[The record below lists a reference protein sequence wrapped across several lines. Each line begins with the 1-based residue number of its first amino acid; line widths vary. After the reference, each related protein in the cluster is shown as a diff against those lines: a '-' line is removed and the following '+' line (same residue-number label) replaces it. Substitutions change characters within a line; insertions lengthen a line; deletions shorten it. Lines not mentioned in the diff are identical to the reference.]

1 MGSRLA
7 WPAPLAARRRL
18 RRIVYAPRC
27 VSFLLSHFVIG
38 EPGAPKLGFLLHGAL
53 GAGHNLRS
61 IAQKLVK
68 LRPDYRLVLPD
79 LRHHGG
85 SQGAPPPDTL
95 EACALDLR
103 ALASAL
109 GATPSVVIGHSF
121 GGKVALMLASL
132 GEDLEQV
139 WVLDSNPGPQDPTAN
154 PEVLRVIEAVR
165 RTTRGAKDRK
175 TIVHEL
181 VEQGLSSGT
190 ANWLA
195 TNLKLEGDG
204 YVFALDLDAIETLM
218 RDYFSVDLWPVID
231 TPAGGATYHLV
242 VAEQSDRWAQPNR
255 ERLHA
260 AARNPRTPL
269 HVVPNAGHW
278 LHVDNPAYLLS
289 LLSEN
294 LG

>member
-1 MGSRLA
+1 MGWSVTRPIVFRTQPNAPDRVRSR
-7 WPAPLAARRRL
+7 R
-18 RRIVYAPRC
+18 
-27 VSFLLSHFVIG
+27 VSFLLSHIVIG
-38 EPGAPKLGFLLHGAL
+38 EPSAPKLGFLLHGAL

-68 LRPDYRLVLPD
+68 SRPEYRLVLPD
-79 LRHHGG
+79 LRHHGA

-95 EACALDLR
+95 EACARDLQT
-103 ALASAL
+103 LAAAL
-109 GATPSVVIGHSF
+109 GQGPSVVIGHSF

-139 WVLDSNPGPQDPTAN
+139 WVLDSNPGTQDPDAN
-154 PEVLRVIEAVR
+154 PEVLRVMEAIR

-175 TIVHEL
+175 TIVNEL

-195 TNLKLEGDG
+195 TNLKLEDG
-204 YVFALDLDAIETLM
+204 AYVFALDLDAIERLM
-218 RDYFSVDLWPVID
+218 RDYFSVDLWPVIES
-231 TPAGGATYHLV
+231 PVGRATYQLV
-242 VAEQSDRWAQPNR
+242 VAEKSDRWAQPSR
-255 ERLHA
+255 ERLTVA
-260 AARNPRTPL
+260 SRNPRTPL

-278 LHVDNPAYLLS
+278 LHVDNPAYLLA

-294 LG
+294 LA

>member
-1 MGSRLA
+1 M
-7 WPAPLAARRRL
+7 
-18 RRIVYAPRC
+18 
-27 VSFLLSHFVIG
+27 SFVLSHFVVG
-38 EPGAPKLGFLLHGAL
+38 EPNAPKLAFLLHGAL

-61 IAQKLVK
+61 LAHKLVK
-68 LRPDYRLVLPD
+68 LRPEYRLVLPD
-79 LRHHGG
+79 LRHHGA

-103 ALASAL
+103 TLSGAL
-109 GATPSVVIGHSF
+109 GQTPSVVIGHSF

-132 GEDLEQV
+132 GEDLDQV
-139 WVLDSNPGPQDPTAN
+139 WVLDSNPGTQDPGAS

-165 RTTRGAKDRK
+165 RTTRGAKERK
-175 TIVHEL
+175 TIVSEL
-181 VEQGLSSGT
+181 MVQGLSSGT

-195 TNLKLEGDG
+195 TNLKLESGG

-231 TPAGGATYHLV
+231 SAAGRATYHLV
-242 VAEQSDRWAQPNR
+242 VAAESDRWAEPSR
-255 ERLHA
+255 ERLNA

>member
-1 MGSRLA
+1 MGSSVTR
-7 WPAPLAARRRL
+7 PIVFRTQPDAPDRVRSRR
-18 RRIVYAPRC
+18 
-27 VSFLLSHFVIG
+27 VSFLLSHIVIG
-38 EPGAPKLGFLLHGAL
+38 EPSAPKLGFLLHGAL

-68 LRPDYRLVLPD
+68 SRPEYRLVLPD
-79 LRHHGG
+79 LRHHGA

-95 EACALDLR
+95 EACARDLQT
-103 ALASAL
+103 LAAAL
-109 GATPSVVIGHSF
+109 GQGPSVVIGHSF

-139 WVLDSNPGPQDPTAN
+139 WVLDSNPGTQDPDAN
-154 PEVLRVIEAVR
+154 PEVLRVMEAVR

-175 TIVHEL
+175 TIVNEL

-195 TNLKLEGDG
+195 TNLKLEDG
-204 YVFALDLDAIETLM
+204 AYVFALDLDAIERLM
-218 RDYFSVDLWPVID
+218 RDYFSVDLWPVIES
-231 TPAGGATYHLV
+231 PVGRATYQLV
-242 VAEQSDRWAQPNR
+242 VAEKSDRWAQPSR
-255 ERLHA
+255 ERLTVA
-260 AARNPRTPL
+260 SRNPRTPL

-278 LHVDNPAYLLS
+278 LHVDNPAYLLA

-294 LG
+294 LA

>member
-1 MGSRLA
+1 MSPPDRV
-7 WPAPLAARRRL
+7 RS
-18 RRIVYAPRC
+18 RC
-27 VSFLLSHFVIG
+27 VSFLLSHFSVG
-38 EPGAPKLGFLLHGAL
+38 EPSAPKLGFLLHGAL

-68 LRPDYRLVLPD
+68 LRPEYRLVLPD
-79 LRHHGG
+79 LRHHGA

-95 EACALDLR
+95 EACARDLQT
-103 ALASAL
+103 LAASL
-109 GATPSVVIGHSF
+109 GQAPSVVIGHSF

-132 GEDLEQV
+132 GQDLEQV
-139 WVLDSNPGPQDPTAN
+139 WVLDSNPGTQDPEAN

-175 TIVHEL
+175 TIVNEL

-195 TNLKLEGDG
+195 TNLKLENGG
-204 YVFALDLDAIETLM
+204 YVFALDLDAIERLM
-218 RDYFSVDLWPVID
+218 RDYFSVDLWPVIESPVGR
-231 TPAGGATYHLV
+231 TTYRLV
-242 VAEQSDRWAQPNR
+242 VAEASDRWAQPSR
-255 ERLHA
+255 ERLTLA
-260 AARNPRTPL
+260 SQNPRTPL
-269 HVVPNAGHW
+269 YVVPNAGHW

>member
-1 MGSRLA
+1 M
-7 WPAPLAARRRL
+7 
-18 RRIVYAPRC
+18 
-27 VSFLLSHFVIG
+27 IG
-38 EPGAPKLGFLLHGAL
+38 EPEAPKLAFLLHGAL

-68 LRPDYRLVLPD
+68 QRPDYRLVLPD

-103 ALASAL
+103 TLASAL
-109 GATPSVVIGHSF
+109 GQAPSVLIGHSF

-132 GEDLEQV
+132 GEELEQV
-139 WVLDSNPGPQDPTAN
+139 WVLDSNPGTQDPAAS
-154 PEVLRVIEAVR
+154 PEVLRVIQAVR
-165 RTTRGAKDRK
+165 NTTRGAKDRK
-175 TIVHEL
+175 TIVNEL
-181 VEQGLSSGT
+181 MEQGLSSGT

-195 TNLKLEGDG
+195 TNLKLEAGG

-231 TPAGGATYHLV
+231 SPAGRATYHLV
-242 VAEQSDRWAQPNR
+242 VAAESDRWAQPSR
-255 ERLHA
+255 ERLEVA
-260 AARNPRTPL
+260 AQNPRTPV

-278 LHVDNPAYLLS
+278 LHVDNPSFLLS